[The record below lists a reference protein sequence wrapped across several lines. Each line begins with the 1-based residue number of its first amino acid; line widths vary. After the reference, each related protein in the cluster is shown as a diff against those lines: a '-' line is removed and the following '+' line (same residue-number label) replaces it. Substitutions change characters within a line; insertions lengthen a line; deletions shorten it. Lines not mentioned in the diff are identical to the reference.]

1 MKYIITESQYKIL
14 TEDKDNNFESFL
26 TKRFPKIGNLEME
39 RVNPVFSG
47 PSRRYFNPVN
57 SELYFRVVFTTKPS
71 WESGVGASNKD
82 EFIRLYVSP
91 KIYNYVK
98 KYGMNFEYVLMDWF
112 NQTYDEN
119 VNSVLKKEVRNN

>member
-1 MKYIITESQYKIL
+1 MKLIITESQYQKL
-14 TEDKDNNFESFL
+14 TENHNNDFEMFL

-39 RVNPVFSG
+39 RVNPIFSG

-71 WESGVGASNKD
+71 WESGVGTSNKD
-82 EFIRLYVSP
+82 EFVRLYVSP

-98 KYGMNFEYVLMDWF
+98 KYGMNFEYDLMDWF
-112 NQTYDEN
+112 NQTYDED
-119 VNSVLKKEVRNN
+119 VNSVLKKVIRD